1 VAWFY
6 EIRGSNNTLLSGA
19 QEARTRNFLPLV
31 ALVPVLGLYWFIS
44 GIVLWWA
51 YGIAHDVAR
60 GYYQHHQAL
69 VLVAEMGLLLTVLT
83 SVVWLFRLRRRAKIP
98 RWRIGWRAAWQTA
111 LVLIAY
117 LAIVIAHLE
126 FLGRIERDSDFSPLP
141 AHFMGQVHAD
151 FFSEM
156 KGPLTF
162 FFYVVPVMACV
173 SGVLCYL
180 YFLAIETLRN
190 LKTV

>member
-117 LAIVIAHLE
+117 FSIVMANIMFRHPMGLTK
-126 FLGRIERDSDFSPLP
+126 DSDFFPIL
-141 AHFMGQVHAD
+141 GELHAN
-151 FFSEM
+151 FFSEV
-156 KGPLTF
+156 GPLIF
-162 FFYVVPVMACV
+162 FIYVVPVMACV